1 LACASAA
8 ASGREEENMDKERL
22 FRTGFAIFWLV
33 ALGLLVL
40 DTASSSNIRVEPPP
54 IALGSGQ
61 AASGGHCSGR

>member
-1 LACASAA
+1 
-8 ASGREEENMDKERL
+8 MDNRKA
-22 FRTGFAIFWLV
+22 FRAGFALFWLV

-40 DTASSSNIRVEPPP
+40 DTAGSASVRVEPPP

>member
-1 LACASAA
+1 
-8 ASGREEENMDKERL
+8 MDKKHA
-22 FRTGFAIFWLV
+22 FRVGFALFWLV

-40 DTASSSNIRVEPPP
+40 DTASSSGVRVEPPP

>member
-1 LACASAA
+1 
-8 ASGREEENMDKERL
+8 MDNKKA
-22 FRTGFAIFWLV
+22 FRVGFALFWLV

-40 DTASSSNIRVEPPP
+40 DTARSSGVRVEPPP